1 MMEEAAMVY
10 EIDLNRISLDDYLG
24 MLKGENLL
32 PGRRILLEQIDDRFR
47 RMTGAGADTLYA
59 LKRRLATPEKL
70 ALFSAET
77 GIPGDYLTILKRQ
90 MGSLLPNP
98 MPLPDFPGFLSEVLE
113 KLRSAGLRTSKDF
126 LMLCQ
131 ERGEA
136 AGEGIGL
143 GPEEARALLCLCEL
157 VQINGVGPAA
167 ARALYDAG
175 YGSVGDVADAKADK
189 LLKDISAANTVGGYY
204 RASLGE
210 KDMRF
215 VIDRAAM
222 LIRASDAV

>member
-10 EIDLNRISLDDYLG
+10 EIDLNRISLDDYLA

-47 RMTGAGADTLYA
+47 RMTGAGADTLNA

-70 ALFSAET
+70 AQFSAET
-77 GIPGDYLTILKRQ
+77 GIPDEYLTILKRQ
-90 MGSLLPNP
+90 MGSLLANP
-98 MPLPDFPGFLSEVLE
+98 VPLPDFPGFSPEALE
-113 KLRSAGLRTSKDF
+113 KLRSAGLRTTRDY
-126 LMLCQ
+126 LVLCK

-143 GPEEARALLCLCEL
+143 DPGEARAFLCLCEL

-167 ARALYDAG
+167 ARALYEAA
-175 YGSVGDVADAKADK
+175 YRSVRDVACAEADK
-189 LLKDISAANTVGGYY
+189 LLKDTSAANAIGGYY

-210 KDMRF
+210 KDMQF

-222 LIRASDAV
+222 LIRASGAI

>member
-1 MMEEAAMVY
+1 MLY
-10 EIDLNRISLDDYLG
+10 EIDLNRISLDDYLA

-47 RMTGAGADTLYA
+47 RMTGAGADTLNA

-77 GIPGDYLTILKRQ
+77 GIPGEYLTILKRQ
-90 MGSLLPNP
+90 MGSLLTNP
-98 MPLPDFPGFLSEVLE
+98 VPLPDFPGVSPEALE
-113 KLRSAGLRTSKDF
+113 KLRSAGLRTNRDY
-126 LMLCQ
+126 LMLCR

-143 GPEEARALLCLCEL
+143 DPEQARAFLCLCEL

-175 YGSVGDVADAKADK
+175 CRSVGDVASAKADK
-189 LLKDISAANTVGGYY
+189 LLKDMSAANAAGGYY
-204 RASLGE
+204 KASLGE
-210 KDMRF
+210 KDMQF

-222 LIRASDAV
+222 LIRASGAI